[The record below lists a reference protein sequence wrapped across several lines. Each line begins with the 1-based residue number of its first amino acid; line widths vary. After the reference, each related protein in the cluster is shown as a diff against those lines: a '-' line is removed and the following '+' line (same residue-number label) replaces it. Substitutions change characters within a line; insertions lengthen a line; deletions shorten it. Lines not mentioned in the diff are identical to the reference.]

1 MPFTSVPFSSPSL
14 LLNGDE
20 ASQGRRRF
28 LKTLACSAASG
39 LACVGGPA
47 AADGVAAAG
56 AVKGRRKHL
65 LLTGCRH
72 DINIG
77 DQAHAPGML
86 RLIQSHL
93 PGVEA
98 TLLPVPSGYGPDWP
112 PDHLG
117 RRRQLDPGLR
127 AMLQRAFPDVQ
138 VLAPLWA
145 ADDGDRAASDQLD
158 AAFRR
163 ADLLVSGSGG
173 GIKPIVR
180 DWQRRTGKPWGAY
193 GVTVGTAQ
201 PWYGEAAFIFGRDTP
216 SVSVLER
223 AGLAGPAIALAPD
236 ATFAMD
242 LRDEAQAR
250 RFLDAS
256 GLEDRRFLCV
266 VPRLRYSP
274 YPEMYGYEPSEQE
287 LQRAK
292 VNREFKEA
300 DHAAMRE
307 LIVAWVRRTGWKVL
321 ACPEMSYGVPLA
333 KEQLVD
339 PLPDDVRANVVWRDS
354 FWLCDEAA
362 SVFARASAMVSLD
375 CHSPIL
381 ALAAGTPAIHLRLPT
396 DNPFKSRMFA
406 DIGLPEWIEEGETM
420 TGERLIRLVMDIVDD
435 HDTATHKVQRALA
448 VVRERQQAT
457 MQVLRKALWG

>member
-1 MPFTSVPFSSPSL
+1 MLLGRGEPVP
-14 LLNGDE
+14 
-20 ASQGRRRF
+20 GRRQF
-28 LKTLACSAASG
+28 LKMLAGSM
-39 LACVGGPA
+39 
-47 AADGVAAAG
+47 AAAG
-56 AVKGRRKHL
+56 IAGVREPAKAADESAAAGRRKHI

-86 RLIQSHL
+86 RLIRSHL

-98 TLLPVPSGYGPDWP
+98 TLLPVPSGYGPDTA
-112 PDHLG
+112 DHLG
-117 RRRQLDPGLR
+117 RRRPLSPGLR
-127 AMLQRAFPDVQ
+127 GMLQQAFPDLQ
-138 VLAPLWA
+138 ILAPAWA
-145 ADDGDRAASDQLD
+145 VDDGDRAAVDEWD

-173 GIKPIVR
+173 GIKSIVR
-180 DWQRRTGKPWGAY
+180 DWQRETGKPWGAY
-193 GVTVGTAQ
+193 GVTVGNARA
-201 PWYGEAAFIFGRDTP
+201 WYDEAAFIFGRDTP
-216 SVSVLER
+216 SVKVLEQ
-223 AGLAGPAIALAPD
+223 AELDGPAIGFGPD

-242 LRDEAQAR
+242 LRDEARAK

-256 GLEDRRFLCV
+256 GLKDRRFLCV
-266 VPRLRYSP
+266 IPRLRYSP
-274 YPEMYGYEPSEQE
+274 YPEIYGYEPSEQE
-287 LQRAK
+287 LRRAE

-396 DNPFKSRMFA
+396 DNAFKSRMFV
-406 DIGLPEWIEEGETM
+406 DIGLPEWIAESEAMPGD
-420 TGERLIRLVMDIVDD
+420 RLIRRVMEIVDD
-435 HDTATHKVQRALA
+435 HDAATRKVQRAMT

-457 MQVLRKALWG
+457 MQVLQHVLWG